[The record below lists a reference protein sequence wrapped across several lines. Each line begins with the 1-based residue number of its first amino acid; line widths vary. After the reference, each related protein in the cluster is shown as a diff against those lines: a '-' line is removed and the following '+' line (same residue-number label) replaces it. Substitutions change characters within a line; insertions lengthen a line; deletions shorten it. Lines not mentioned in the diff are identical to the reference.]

1 VIIGTQPTD
10 LYRLN
15 ARVEVKRGTRF
26 FCSAVVGV
34 GNLAVAAFK
43 RLSRWVRQSLI
54 APLVYRLPASDK
66 KLRPGIQTET
76 VLRRARSF
84 TGESAHLWW
93 RIVLTEAQ
101 KLVELNENLL
111 DSTGKYWMA
120 QSRRKTRSPEFKSG
134 IRPPAIR
141 LASVRF
147 ISGDS

>member
-34 GNLAVAAFK
+34 GNLAVAATFK

-66 KLRPGIQTET
+66 KLSLE
-76 VLRRARSF
+76 F
-84 TGESAHLWW
+84 
-93 RIVLTEAQ
+93 
-101 KLVELNENLL
+101 KLKRFLGGQDL
-111 DSTGKYWMA
+111 
-120 QSRRKTRSPEFKSG
+120 SPEKARTCG
-134 IRPPAIR
+134 G
-141 LASVRF
+141 ASF
-147 ISGDS
+147 